1 MKRKRIILT
10 ALLLAA
16 LWIMPHKTSAQ
27 FFAVRADAL
36 AACTGTLHLGAEAS
50 VADRWSVEASG
61 YWNPIRTS
69 ALSLTFGAV
78 QLGPRY
84 WFYESFV
91 GHFVGVQ
98 LSYANYLV
106 GRRTCRYDGWACGA
120 GVSYGYAWMLSK
132 RWNITVEGG
141 IGIYRTKDTQRDP
154 TVSDR
159 DVEYIRHAR
168 RWVLAPSR
176 LEVAVCYLF

>member
-1 MKRKRIILT
+1 M
-10 ALLLAA
+10 
-16 LWIMPHKTSAQ
+16 
-27 FFAVRADAL
+27 
-36 AACTGTLHLGAEAS
+36 
-50 VADRWSVEASG
+50 
-61 YWNPIRTS
+61 
-69 ALSLTFGAV
+69 

-106 GRRTCRYDGWACGA
+106 GRRTRRYDGWACGA

-176 LEVAVCYLF
+176 LEVAICYLF

>member
-1 MKRKRIILT
+1 M
-10 ALLLAA
+10 
-16 LWIMPHKTSAQ
+16 
-27 FFAVRADAL
+27 
-36 AACTGTLHLGAEAS
+36 
-50 VADRWSVEASG
+50 
-61 YWNPIRTS
+61 
-69 ALSLTFGAV
+69 
-78 QLGPRY
+78 
-84 WFYESFV
+84 
-91 GHFVGVQ
+91 Q

-106 GRRTCRYDGWACGA
+106 GRRTRRYDGWACGA
-120 GVSYGYAWMLSK
+120 GVSYGYAWMLSN

>member
-69 ALSLTFGAV
+69 ALSLTFG
-78 QLGPRY
+78 
-84 WFYESFV
+84 FF
-91 GHFVGVQ
+91 
-98 LSYANYLV
+98 
-106 GRRTCRYDGWACGA
+106 
-120 GVSYGYAWMLSK
+120 
-132 RWNITVEGG
+132 
-141 IGIYRTKDTQRDP
+141 
-154 TVSDR
+154 
-159 DVEYIRHAR
+159 
-168 RWVLAPSR
+168 SR
-176 LEVAVCYLF
+176 LQ